1 MKIMKN
7 SHRTHIWISLRWN
20 WNYHKETQTPIE
32 KQDYYKGTQNKQ
44 KPTLNNYKGTQNDHT
59 WTQNGYKG
67 TQNLHK
73 ERRKDY
79 EEIKNKVLQRDIK
92 HIKTASKQLQRDTKP
107 SRGDKK
113 IQKLRFI
120 LRSL

>member
-1 MKIMKN
+1 MNIMKN

-20 WNYHKETQTPIE
+20 SNYHKETQTPIE

-44 KPTLNNYKGTQNDHT
+44 KQTLNNYKGTQNDHT
-59 WTQNGYKG
+59 W